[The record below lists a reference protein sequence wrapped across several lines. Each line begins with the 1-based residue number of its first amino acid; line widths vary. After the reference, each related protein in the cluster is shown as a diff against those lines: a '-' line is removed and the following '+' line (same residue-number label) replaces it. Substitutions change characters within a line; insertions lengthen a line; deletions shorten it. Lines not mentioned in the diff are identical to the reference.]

1 MLRVGSSLASR
12 ASRRHDAAVSSR
24 AVSARSLSSSS
35 FSPADG
41 DNKPRSSWQFLVP
54 PTPNQ
59 RLLMGCVAY
68 DPAVGQIWDGIK
80 DYLISSSGGNLP
92 YFDYVLFT
100 NYEQQV
106 SALVDGHID
115 VAWNGPVAHV
125 MAEDLAAENPD
136 CALVES
142 CGMRDV
148 DRDFR
153 TVALMKR
160 DCLQDGEEGNSVSA
174 MKGQTIATGS
184 SDSPQGHLVPVDWL
198 VHTVGIDNSTII
210 PHEYD
215 LGKHGDT
222 AVGEIEAMKA
232 MLAGSDGTTGALVSE
247 MMYQRGLDGALDG
260 VDSEEL
266 RESVVQ
272 LRERPAVFDHCTF
285 DALVGEHPSD
295 GGKSSD
301 IDSHRAKVAAF
312 SNAVLS
318 MDMNDPCQAPI
329 MKLEGINKQWM
340 GPRVDPGGAVR
351 TALNRKGLAS
361 AGQFSNNFGS
371 QMRAFSSTTA
381 SLGGGERVAV
391 LGAGVSGLQ
400 TVRAMRA
407 KGFDVSCYDPNPSVG
422 GLWRQNYLSYGVQV
436 PKQLY
441 EFPDLE
447 FSEVPTGQ
455 YPKGAEV
462 QKYIE
467 RYVDHFNLGDS
478 IALNT
483 RVTKVAQNEDGSWSV
498 KTKTSNGKEEENHF
512 DKVVVASGLYS
523 SDNPS
528 LPAWATGETASDFNG
543 EILHSSQV
551 QKAEQVAGKKV
562 VVVGNGKSAVDLAV
576 ASSNAG
582 ADSVT
587 LLSRNAHWPTP
598 RLIADLIPFQYVF
611 LSRLGQNLVLGL
623 TGPLPG
629 CSPSH
634 SSVWHSVGKFIMPP
648 IFKVVELLF
657 AAQFRNVTGP
667 TSPFNKVGVVEDF
680 YGYAQVLD
688 YSLRDKVKSGEVDWK
703 VGAIESFE
711 SDSAVLEN
719 GEKISADLIICGTG
733 FQKDYSIFDSAT
745 KEKLNIEPDGLWLFN
760 HTIPTNVDNL
770 AFVGSELA
778 VISNITGYGLQAAWL
793 SKLWAGEIDANKDD
807 MESEVNEVKEWK
819 RKWMPNTPSR
829 SSLVLLHQIHWY
841 DRIMRDIGLKPGRKS
856 NILSE
861 MFMPY
866 ESGDYHGVLTTLEEK
881 K

>member
-12 ASRRHDAAVSSR
+12 ASRRHDASFIINRVVAT
-24 AVSARSLSSSS
+24 RSLSSSAT
-35 FSPADG
+35 PAAADG
-41 DNKPRSSWQFLVP
+41 DISSGTRSKWQFMVP
-54 PTPNQ
+54 PTQKQ

-80 DYLISSSGGNLP
+80 DYLTSSSGGKLP
-92 YFDYVLFT
+92 HFDYVLFT

-125 MAEDLAAENPD
+125 MAEDLAADNPD

-160 DCLQDGEEGNSVSA
+160 DCLEGGEEWSVSA

-198 VHTVGIDNSTII
+198 VHTVGIDDSIII

-232 MLAGSDGTTGALVSE
+232 MLAGSDGTSAALVSE

-260 VDSEEL
+260 IDAEEL

-285 DALVGEHPSD
+285 DALVGDHPSD

-301 IDSHRAKVAAF
+301 IDSHRAKIAAF

-361 AGQFSNNFGS
+361 AGQFNNSFGT
-371 QMRAFSSTTA
+371 QMRAFSSSTR
-381 SLGGGERVAV
+381 ERVAV

-407 KGFDVSCYDPNPSVG
+407 KGFDVTAYDPNPSVG

-447 FSEVPTGQ
+447 FSEVEVGKYPT
-455 YPKGAEV
+455 GAEV

-483 RVTKVAQNEDGSWSV
+483 RVTKVAQNQDGSWNV
-498 KTKTSNGKEEENHF
+498 KIKTTNGKEEDNHF

-528 LPAWATGETASDFNG
+528 LPTWATGETASDFNG

-551 QKAEQVAGKKV
+551 LKAEQIAGKKV

-598 RLIADLIPFQYVF
+598 RKIADLIPFQYVF

-629 CSPSH
+629 CSPPH
-634 SSVWHSVGKFIMPP
+634 SSVWHSVGQYIMPP

-688 YSLRDKVKSGEVDWK
+688 YSLRDKVKSGEVNWK
-703 VGAIESFE
+703 VGAIELFE
-711 SDSAVLEN
+711 SDGAVLAD
-719 GEKISADLIICGTG
+719 GEKVAADLIICGTG

-745 KEKLNIEPDGLWLFN
+745 REKLNIESDGLWLFN
-760 HTIPTNVDNL
+760 HTIPTDVDNL

-778 VISNITGYGLQAAWL
+778 VISNISGYGLQAAWL
-793 SKLWAGEIDANKDD
+793 SKFWTGEIVASKQD
-807 MESEVNEVKEWK
+807 MESEVSEVKEWK

-841 DRIMRDIGLKPGRKS
+841 DRIMRDIGLKASRKS

-861 MFMPY
+861 WFMPY
-866 ESGDYHGVLTTLEEK
+866 ESNDYDGVLTTLEEK

>member
-12 ASRRHDAAVSSR
+12 ASRRHHAAIINRV
-24 AVSARSLSSSS
+24 ADRSLSSSTS
-35 FSPADG
+35 TAADG
-41 DNKPRSSWQFLVP
+41 DVYKWQFLVP
-54 PTPNQ
+54 PSPKH

-68 DPAVGQIWDGIK
+68 DPAVGEIWDGIK
-80 DYLISSSGGNLP
+80 EYLASSSGGNLP
-92 YFDYVLFT
+92 HFDYVLFT

-106 SALVDGHID
+106 SALVEGHID

-125 MAEDLAAENPD
+125 MAEDLAAD
-136 CALVES
+136 RQDVALVES

-153 TVALMKR
+153 SVALIKR
-160 DCLQDGEEGNSVSA
+160 ECLTEGDQGSVSA
-174 MKGQTIATGS
+174 LTGQTIATGS
-184 SDSPQGHLVPVDWL
+184 TDSPQGHLVPVDWL
-198 VHTVGIDNSTII
+198 VNTIGIQNSTII

-222 AVGEIEAMKA
+222 AIGEIEALKA
-232 MLAGSDGTTGALVSE
+232 MLEGTNGTSAALVSE

-260 VDSEEL
+260 INSNDL
-266 RESVVQ
+266 RETVVQ
-272 LRERPAVFDHCTF
+272 VSDSPPVFDHCSF
-285 DALVGEHPSD
+285 DALVGDHPSD
-295 GGKSSD
+295 CGKSSD
-301 IDSHRAKVAAF
+301 IDSHRAKIGAF

-329 MKLEGINKQWM
+329 MKLEGIKKQWL
-340 GPRVDPGGAVR
+340 GPRLDPGGAVR
-351 TALNRKGLAS
+351 TALNRRGLARAN
-361 AGQFSNNFGS
+361 AGRSDNFGS
-371 QMRAFSSTTA
+371 QIRAFSSSTA
-381 SLGGGERVAV
+381 PFSGERVAV

-400 TVRAMRA
+400 TVRALRA
-407 KGFDVSCYDPNPSVG
+407 KGFDVTAFEATPTVG

-447 FSEVPTGQ
+447 FSEVNVGE
-455 YPKGAEV
+455 YPSGAQV

-467 RYVDHFNLGDS
+467 RYVEHFNLGDN

-483 RVTKVAQNEDGSWSV
+483 SVNKVTKNEDGSWSV
-498 KTKTSNGKEEENHF
+498 KIKHSNGTEEDSQF
-512 DKVVVASGLYS
+512 DKIVVATGLYS
-523 SDNPS
+523 SRNPS
-528 LPAWATGETASDFNG
+528 LPPWAAGEKVTDFDG

-551 QKAEQVAGKKV
+551 QRVEQVAGKKV

-576 ASSNAG
+576 ASANEG

-634 SSVWHSVGKFIMPP
+634 SSVWHSVGQYIMPP

-657 AAQFRNVTGP
+657 AAQFRNVSGP

-703 VGAIESFE
+703 VGAIESFQ
-711 SDSAVLEN
+711 SDATVLAC
-719 GEKISADLIICGTG
+719 GEKIPADLIICGTG
-733 FQKDYSIFDSAT
+733 FEKDYSIFDDVT
-745 KEKLNIEPDGLWLFN
+745 KEKLDIQSDGLWLFN
-760 HTIPTNVDNL
+760 HTIPTNVSNL

-793 SKLWAGEIDANKDD
+793 SKLWSGEIKTDKES
-807 MESEVNEVKEWK
+807 MENEINEVKEWK
-819 RKWMPNTPSR
+819 RKWMPTTPSR

-841 DRIMRDIGLKPGRKS
+841 DRIMRDMNLKVGRKS

-861 MFMPY
+861 WFMPCV
-866 ESGDYHGVLTTLEEK
+866 SSDYDGVLTTLEEK
-881 K
+881 N

>member
-12 ASRRHDAAVSSR
+12 ASRRQDAIINHHRISA
-24 AVSARSLSSSS
+24 AARSLSSA
-35 FSPADG
+35 PDG
-41 DNKPRSSWQFLVP
+41 DIIISNPRSRWQFLVP
-54 PTPNQ
+54 PSPKQ

-68 DPAVGQIWDGIK
+68 DPAVGNIWDGIK
-80 DYLISSSGGNLP
+80 DYLTSSSGGNLP
-92 YFDYVLFT
+92 HFDYVLFT

-106 SALVDGHID
+106 SALVDGQID

-125 MAEDLAAENPD
+125 MAEDLAADRPD
-136 CALVES
+136 GALVES

-153 TVALMKR
+153 SVALVKR
-160 DCLQDGEEGNSVSA
+160 DRLLEGGEATVSA
-174 MKGQTIATGS
+174 MKGQMIATGS
-184 SDSPQGHLVPVDWL
+184 TDSPQGHLVPVDWL
-198 VHTVGIDNSTII
+198 VHTVGIDDANII
-210 PHEYD
+210 PHEFD

-232 MLAGSDGTTGALVSE
+232 MLAGSEGTSAALVSE

-260 VDSEEL
+260 IDAEEL

-272 LRERPAVFDHCTF
+272 LRESPPVFDHCSF
-285 DALVGEHPSD
+285 DALVGDHPSD

-301 IDSHRAKVAAF
+301 IDSHRAKVGAF

-340 GPRVDPGGAVR
+340 GPRIDPGGAVR
-351 TALNRKGLAS
+351 TALNRKGLAG
-361 AGQFSNNFGS
+361 AGLSSSFGT
-371 QMRAFSSTTA
+371 QIRAFSSSTA
-381 SLGGGERVAV
+381 SFGGGERVAV

-407 KGFDVSCYDPNPSVG
+407 KGFDVTAYDPNPSVG
-422 GLWRQNYLSYGVQV
+422 GLWRQNYLSYGLQV
-436 PKQLY
+436 PRQFY

-447 FSEVPTGQ
+447 FSDVEVGAYPT
-455 YPKGAEV
+455 GAEV
-462 QKYIE
+462 QRYIE
-467 RYVDHFNLGDS
+467 RYADHFNLGDS

-483 RVTKVAQNEDGSWSV
+483 SVTKVTQNEDGSWSV
-498 KTKTSNGKEEENHF
+498 KIKTSDGKEEDNHF
-512 DKVVVASGLYS
+512 DKIVVSTGLYS
-523 SDNPS
+523 SKNPA
-528 LPAWATGETASDFNG
+528 LPSWATGETASEFNG

-551 QKAEQVAGKKV
+551 TKADQISGKKV

-587 LLSRNAHWPTP
+587 LLSRNAHWRTP
-598 RLIADLIPFQYVF
+598 RKIADLIPFQYVF
-611 LSRLGQNLVLGL
+611 LSRLGQNLVIGL

-629 CSPSH
+629 CSPAH
-634 SSVWHSVGKFIMPP
+634 SSAWHSIGQYIMPP

-703 VGAIESFE
+703 AGAIESFE
-711 SDSAVLEN
+711 SDAVVLAD
-719 GEKISADLIICGTG
+719 GDKVSADLIICATG
-733 FQKDYSIFDSAT
+733 FRKDYSIFDST
-745 KEKLNIEPDGLWLFN
+745 TREKLNIESDGLWLFN
-760 HTIPTNVDNL
+760 HTVPTEVENL

-778 VISNITGYGLQAAWL
+778 VISNVTGYGLQAAWL
-793 SKLWAGEIDANKDD
+793 SKLWAGEIHANKQD
-807 MESEVNEVKEWK
+807 MESEINETKEWK
-819 RKWMPNTPSR
+819 RKWMPNTSSR

-841 DRIMRDIGLKPGRKS
+841 DRIMRDIGLKASRKS
-856 NILSE
+856 NLLSDW
-861 MFMPY
+861 FMPC
-866 ESGDYHGVLTTLEEK
+866 ESKDYNGVLTTLEEK

>member
-1 MLRVGSSLASR
+1 MLRVGSSSLASR
-12 ASRRHDAAVSSR
+12 ASRRRHDVMIINRVA
-24 AVSARSLSSSS
+24 ARSLSTSTTSADGGDISSS
-35 FSPADG
+35 S
-41 DNKPRSSWQFLVP
+41 NRWQFLVP
-54 PTPNQ
+54 PSPKQ

-68 DPAVGQIWDGIK
+68 DPAVGQIWDGMK
-80 DYLISSSGGNLP
+80 DYLTSSSGGNLP
-92 YFDYVLFT
+92 HFDYVLFT

-125 MAEDLAAENPD
+125 MAEDLAANRQD
-136 CALVES
+136 DVALVQS

-153 TVALMKR
+153 SVALMKR
-160 DCLQDGEEGNSVSA
+160 DCLEGEVGTVSA

-198 VHTVGIDNSTII
+198 VHTVGIDDSTII

-232 MLAGSDGTTGALVSE
+232 MLDGTGGTSAALVSE

-260 VDSEEL
+260 IDAEEL
-266 RESVVQ
+266 RDSVVQ
-272 LRERPAVFDHCTF
+272 LRESPPVFDHCSF
-285 DALVGEHPSD
+285 DALVGDHPSD
-295 GGKSSD
+295 GGKSTD
-301 IDSHRAKVAAF
+301 IDSHRGKIGAF
-312 SNAVLS
+312 SNAVLA
-318 MDMNDPCQAPI
+318 MDIQDPCQTTV
-329 MKLEGINKQWM
+329 MKLEGIKKQWM

-351 TALNRKGLAS
+351 TALNRRGLAS
-361 AGQFSNNFGS
+361 AGRSNTFGS
-371 QMRAFSSTTA
+371 QVRAFSSSTA
-381 SLGGGERVAV
+381 SFGGERVAV

-400 TVRAMRA
+400 SVRALRA
-407 KGFDVSCYDPNPSVG
+407 KGFDVTAYDPNPSVG

-447 FSEVPTGQ
+447 FSEVEVGQ
-455 YPKGAEV
+455 FPSGAEV
-462 QKYIE
+462 QKYVE

-483 RVTKVAQNEDGSWSV
+483 SVTKVTQNEDGSWSV
-498 KTKTSNGKEEENHF
+498 KIKTKDGKEEDNQF
-512 DKVVVASGLYS
+512 DKIVVATGLYS
-523 SDNPS
+523 SKNPS
-528 LPAWATGETASDFNG
+528 LPGWASGETAADFNG
-543 EILHSSQV
+543 EILHTSQV
-551 QKAEQVAGKKV
+551 LQAEQIAGKKV

-587 LLSRNAHWPTP
+587 LLSRNAHWATP

-634 SSVWHSVGKFIMPP
+634 SSVWYSVGQYIMPP

-703 VGAIESFE
+703 VGAIDSFE
-711 SDSAVLEN
+711 SDGAVLADGEN
-719 GEKISADLIICGTG
+719 VSADLVICGTG
-733 FQKDYSIFDSAT
+733 FQKEYSVFDSAT
-745 KEKLNIEPDGLWLFN
+745 REKLNIESDGLWLFN
-760 HTIPTNVDNL
+760 HTVPTNVDNL

-778 VISNITGYGLQAAWL
+778 VISNISGYGLQAAWL
-793 SKLWAGEIDANKDD
+793 SKLWSGEINANKQD
-807 MESEVNEVKEWK
+807 MESEVNEMKEWK

-841 DRIMRDIGLKPGRKS
+841 DRIMRDIGMKASRKS
-856 NILSE
+856 NFLSE
-861 MFMPY
+861 WFMPY
-866 ESGDYHGVLTTLEEK
+866 ESSDYHGVLTTLEEK

>member
-1 MLRVGSSLASR
+1 MLRVGSLASR
-12 ASRRHDAAVSSR
+12 ASRRHDV
-24 AVSARSLSSSS
+24 VARSLSSFTSS
-35 FSPADG
+35 SSSASDDG
-41 DNKPRSSWQFLVP
+41 DIKWQFLVP
-54 PTPNQ
+54 PSPKQ
-59 RLLMGCVAY
+59 RLLMGCVSY

-80 DYLISSSGGNLP
+80 EWLTSSSGGNLP
-92 YFDYVLFT
+92 HFDYVLFT

-106 SALVDGHID
+106 SALLDGQID

-125 MAEDLAAENPD
+125 MAEDLAADRPD
-136 CALVES
+136 IALVES
-142 CGMRDV
+142 VGMRDV
-148 DRDFR
+148 DRDFKS
-153 TVALMKR
+153 VALIKR
-160 DCLQDGEEGNSVSA
+160 DCLQGGGGASSSAGVSA

-184 SDSPQGHLVPVDWL
+184 TDSPQGHLVPVDWL
-198 VHTVGIDNSTII
+198 IHTVGVEDANII
-210 PHEYD
+210 PYNID

-222 AVGEIEAMKA
+222 AIGEIEAMKA
-232 MLAGSDGTTGALVSE
+232 MLDGSGGTSAALVSE
-247 MMYQRGLDGALDG
+247 MMYQRGLNGAIDAINA
-260 VDSEEL
+260 EEL

-272 LRERPAVFDHCTF
+272 IRDSPPVFDHCSF
-285 DALVGEHPSD
+285 DALVGDHPSD

-301 IDSHRAKVAAF
+301 IDSHRAKIGAF
-312 SNAVLS
+312 SNAILS

-329 MKLEGINKQWM
+329 MKLEGINRQWM

-351 TALNRKGLAS
+351 TALHRRGLAS
-361 AGQFSNNFGS
+361 AGRSNNFGS
-371 QMRAFSSTTA
+371 QMRAFSSSSA
-381 SLGGGERVAV
+381 SFERVAV

-400 TVRAMRA
+400 SVRALKA
-407 KGFDVSCYDPNPSVG
+407 KGFDVTAYDGSPNVG
-422 GLWRQNYLSYGVQV
+422 GLWRKNYLSYGVQV

-447 FSEVPTGQ
+447 FSEVEVGK
-455 YPKGAEV
+455 YPSGAEV

-467 RYVDHFNLGDS
+467 RYVDHFNLGDN

-483 RVTKVAQNEDGSWSV
+483 SVTKVTQNQDGSWSV
-498 KTKTSNGKEEENHF
+498 KIKTNDGKEEDNHF
-512 DKVVVASGLYS
+512 DKVVVATGLYS
-523 SDNPS
+523 NKNPS
-528 LPAWATGETASDFNG
+528 LPAWATGETAACFNG

-551 QKAEQVAGKKV
+551 HNAEQIEGKKV

-587 LLSRNAHWPTP
+587 LLSRNPHWPTP
-598 RLIADLIPFQYVF
+598 RLIADIIPFQYVF
-611 LSRLGQNLVLGL
+611 LSRTGQNLVLGL

-634 SSVWHSVGKFIMPP
+634 SSLWHSVGQFIMPP

-703 VGAIESFE
+703 VGAIDSFE
-711 SDSAVLEN
+711 SDGVVLAD
-719 GEKISADLIICGTG
+719 GEKVEANMIICGTG
-733 FQKDYSIFDSAT
+733 FQKDYSIFDNAT
-745 KEKLNIEPDGLWLFN
+745 REKLNIEFDGLWLFN
-760 HTIPTNVDNL
+760 HTVPTNVDNL

-793 SKLWAGEIDANKDD
+793 SKLWSGEIDANKQD
-807 MESEVNEVKEWK
+807 MESEVNELKEWK

-841 DRIMRDIGLKPGRKS
+841 DRIMRDMGLKVGRKS

-861 MFMPY
+861 WFMPY
-866 ESGDYHGVLTTLEEK
+866 ESSDYHGVLTTLAVPFK
-881 K
+881 